1 MAETTV
7 LLAALQDPRLY
18 PHPVSEFR
26 LIETHISWVLLTGN
40 YAYKI
45 KRPVDLGF
53 LDFSTLEKR
62 RFYCEEELRLN
73 RRLAPD
79 LYLDVVPITGSVEK
93 PQLAGTG
100 PVIDY
105 AVKMRQFPPAAQF
118 DALLERN
125 ALTAS
130 HVEALADAVAAFH
143 AAAPRAAAASAF
155 GTAQTVIAPM
165 LENFRQIRPLLTD
178 ADDIARLERI
188 RDWTDRAAERM
199 GAVLA
204 ERRDHGFIR
213 ECHGDLHL
221 GNVAW
226 IDGKPLIF
234 DCIEFNPALRW
245 IDVISETAFTV
256 MDLISRAH
264 LELAVRFL
272 NRYLE
277 QTGDYAGLALLPL
290 YAVYRALV
298 RCKVECIRASQMP
311 SHDQPDSTPRHRAY
325 MQLAERLMTTR
336 PTPLIITHGLSGSG
350 KTTVS
355 TALCERLGAIRVR
368 SDVERKRL
376 HAMAALERQSGGLN
390 TGIYTAEASS
400 RTYAHLKSL
409 AEHGLDAGFPVVVD
423 AAFLKRDQRE
433 RFAALAAQRQI
444 PFVIVDCQ
452 SPRDVLEA
460 RLLGRAK
467 AATDA
472 SDAGLEV
479 LAHQIRS
486 EEPLTD
492 AERGCT
498 LGIDTRLGE
507 AALRSLLQRIAYA
520 VCGASPCL

>member
-1 MAETTV
+1 MAESTA

-18 PHPVSEFR
+18 PHPVAEFR
-26 LIETHISWVLLTGN
+26 LVETHISWVLLTGT

-53 LDFSTLEKR
+53 LNFSTLEKR
-62 RFYCEEELRLN
+62 RYYCEEELRLN

-79 LYLDVVPITGSVEK
+79 LYLEVVAITGSAEH

-105 AVKMRQFPPAAQF
+105 AVKMRQFSPEDQF
-118 DALLERN
+118 DALLERD
-125 ALTAS
+125 ALTAG

-143 AAAPRAAAASAF
+143 ASAPQAAAPSDF
-155 GTAQTVIAPM
+155 GTPQVVVGPM
-165 LENFRQIRPLLTD
+165 LDNFHQIRPLLTD
-178 ADDIARLERI
+178 VGDIARLERI
-188 RDWTDRAAERM
+188 RNWTVRACDRL
-199 GAVLA
+199 GTVLA
-204 ERRDHGFIR
+204 ARRNSGFIR

-226 IDGKPLIF
+226 SDGKPLIF

-245 IDVISETAFTV
+245 IDVMSEAAFTV
-256 MDLISRAH
+256 MDLISRMRPN
-264 LELAVRFL
+264 LAFRFL

-277 QTGDYAGLALLPL
+277 KCGEYAGLAVLPL
-290 YAVYRALV
+290 YAGYRAMV
-298 RCKVECIRASQMP
+298 RCKVECIRASQLP
-311 SHDQPDSTPRHRAY
+311 SHGQPDATPRHRVY

-355 TALCERLGAIRVR
+355 TALCERLSAIRIR

-376 HAMAALERQSGGLN
+376 HAMAALDRQTSEVN
-390 TGIYTAEASS
+390 AGIYTVEASS
-400 RTYAHLKSL
+400 RTYAHLEDL
-409 AEHGLDAGFPVVVD
+409 AERVLSAGLPVVVD
-423 AAFLKRDQRE
+423 AAFLRRDQRE
-433 RFAALAAQRQI
+433 RFAVLAARRQI

-452 SPRDVLEA
+452 SPRDILEA
-460 RLLGRAK
+460 RLLTRAK
-467 AATDA
+467 TNTDA
-472 SDAGLEV
+472 SDAGLDV

-492 AERGCT
+492 AERGRT
-498 LGIDTRLGE
+498 LAIDTQFGE
-507 AALRSLLQRIAYA
+507 AALASLLQRIAFA